1 MVSVII
7 PLYNAQEYMQV
18 CIESVQKQTYSD
30 LQILLVDDG
39 SSDNTLQLARK
50 MALSDHRVHVITQNN
65 AGPGAARNNGL
76 AHCIGEFVCFVDSDD
91 YLAPNAIQVMLDAM
105 DKEIDVVQ
113 CRAEKVY
120 SNGRKDSDVWGND
133 KISLSNFEAMKDYL
147 YKSKPIVRFAVWA
160 KLYRRTVTQGA
171 EFPSIKNSEDVVF
184 NAYVI
189 SKCRKILYIPEILYH
204 ATVRDLSLSH
214 CPISEQKI
222 MSSMLCNELLR
233 ELIESEP
240 LYKPLVGRIYWSSI
254 TTMEALIEQLLES
267 DLNNKNQI
275 KQVVIRKCADIKIPY
290 KTLSFKQ
297 KLFKSIFQMAPVCT
311 AKVISLIK
319 NVIS

>member
-50 MALSDHRVHVITQNN
+50 MALSDYRVHVITQNN

-91 YLAPNAIQVMLDAM
+91 YLAPNAIQVMLDSM
-105 DKEIDVVQ
+105 DGEIDMIQ

-120 SNGRKDSDVWGND
+120 SDERKDSDVWERD
-133 KISLSNFEAMKDYL
+133 KIILSNFDAMEDYL

-160 KLYRRTVTQGA
+160 KLYRRTVTEGV

-189 SKCRKILYIPEILYH
+189 NKCRKILYIPETLYYT
-204 ATVRDLSLSH
+204 TVRELSLSH

-233 ELIESEP
+233 EFIGSVP
-240 LYKPLVGRIYWSSI
+240 LYKPLVGRIYWSSVM
-254 TTMEALIEQLLES
+254 TMEALIEQLLKS

-275 KQVVIRKCADIKIPY
+275 KQTIICKCADIKIPY

-297 KLFKSIFQMAPVCT
+297 KLFKLIFQKAPICT
-311 AKVISLIK
+311 AKVIGSIK
-319 NVIS
+319 RMIL